1 MSALTGE
8 DVRSILG
15 TVDNDLMARILA
27 TGATRDDL
35 AEAYAWLSND
45 EAPINSGQR
54 LASGRVAELIDL
66 LEETEEEPPPSMPG

>member
-27 TGATRDDL
+27 TGATREEL
-35 AEAYAWLSND
+35 AEAYAWLSNN
-45 EAPINSGQR
+45 EALMNSGQP

-66 LEETEEEPPPSMPG
+66 LEEGEEDTPPSTPG